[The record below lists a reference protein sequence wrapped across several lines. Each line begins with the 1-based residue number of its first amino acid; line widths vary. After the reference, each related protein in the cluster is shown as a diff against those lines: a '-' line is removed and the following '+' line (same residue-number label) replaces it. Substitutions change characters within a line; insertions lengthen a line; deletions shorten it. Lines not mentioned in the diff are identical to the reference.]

1 MSDFYFTEV
10 IMINTQES
18 SPLVDSAVHCSSHQ
32 APGPLWCSDVPH
44 PPSKIPSGRGMG
56 RDHSFDVLLHKDD
69 RLTVTQTTPVNGKP
83 SVLHFQHRLTEHRA
97 SFWEGVLNAD
107 SLFLQVPE
115 GELLESSRES
125 LTSLL
130 QFTEEN
136 LKVSHVF
143 LWFPKSREDRLW
155 ITKTFHYM
163 GFEVVKPGHPL
174 VPAQAGL
181 LFMAYSLDPHGPDEE

>member
-1 MSDFYFTEV
+1 MLITLT
-10 IMINTQES
+10 NLARS
-18 SPLVDSAVHCSSHQ
+18 SPLADSAVNCSSHQ

-44 PPSKIPSGRGMG
+44 PLFKIPGGRGTG
-56 RDHSFDVLLHKDD
+56 RDHSFDALLHKDD

-115 GELLESSRES
+115 GELLEGSRES

-136 LKVSHVF
+136 LKVSCVF

-163 GFEVVKPGHPL
+163 GFEIVKPGHPL

-181 LFMAYSLDPHGPDEE
+181 LFMAYSLDPCGPNEE

>member
-1 MSDFYFTEV
+1 L
-10 IMINTQES
+10 
-18 SPLVDSAVHCSSHQ
+18 PLQILHAALWRILPLT
-32 APGPLWCSDVPH
+32 APATRLLGLCGAPDVPH
-44 PPSKIPSGRGMG
+44 PLFKIPGGRGTG
-56 RDHSFDVLLHKDD
+56 RDHSFDALLHKDD

-115 GELLESSRES
+115 GELLEGSRES

-136 LKVSHVF
+136 LKVSCVF

-163 GFEVVKPGHPL
+163 GFEIVKPGHPL

-181 LFMAYSLDPHGPDEE
+181 LFMAYSLDPCGPNEE